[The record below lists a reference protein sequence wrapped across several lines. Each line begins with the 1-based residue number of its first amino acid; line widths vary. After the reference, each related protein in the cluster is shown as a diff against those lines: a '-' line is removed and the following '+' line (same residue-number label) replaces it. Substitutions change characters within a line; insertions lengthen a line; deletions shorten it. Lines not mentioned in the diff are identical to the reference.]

1 MHRIRRPTRQVV
13 IAATLGAVLALP
25 VGALAGHQFTDVPNS
40 NPYHADID
48 ALADAGV
55 TTGCGGGQF
64 CPTAFVTRQEMA
76 AFMNRL
82 GALES
87 TKTPV
92 VNADR
97 LDGIHGNQYTRFAS
111 ANHTGGQAIP
121 GFPNF
126 VTHGTVSI
134 TAPFAGYVL
143 VNVSATV
150 RNEGCTNTVCHVAG
164 NVRHNQTG
172 TTTNLQWESILAG
185 LGSMS
190 WNHVFPVNTG
200 VNTFSLRLQRTVG
213 GNGTLQTWGSY
224 VTAEFSP
231 FNATGA
237 RPSEE
242 ELESGVI
249 R

>member
-1 MHRIRRPTRQVV
+1 MHRIRRPNRQVV
-13 IAATLGAVLALP
+13 VAAALAAALAFPLGAVAN
-25 VGALAGHQFTDVPNS
+25 HNFIDVPNT
-40 NPYHADID
+40 NTFHADI
-48 ALADAGV
+48 AAIFEAGV
-55 TTGCGGGQF
+55 TTGCAAGMY
-64 CPTAFVTRQEMA
+64 CPKDYVTREQMA
-76 AFMNRL
+76 AFLNRL
-82 GALES
+82 GALEPD
-87 TKTPV
+87 KTPV

-97 LDGIHGNQYTRFAS
+97 LDGLHADALNRVAV
-111 ANHTGGQAIP
+111 ANHTGGQSIP
-121 GFPNF
+121 GFPDF

-134 TAPFAGYVL
+134 TAPAAGYVL

-172 TTTNLQWESILAG
+172 VTTNLQWESILAG

-224 VTAEFSP
+224 LTAQYVP
-231 FNATGA
+231 FNNV
-237 RPSEE
+237 
-242 ELESGVI
+242 GVAPE
-249 R
+249 

>member
-1 MHRIRRPTRQVV
+1 MSRFRRPPRQAVL
-13 IAATLGAVLALP
+13 AAVLGAALALP
-25 VGALAGHQFTDVPNS
+25 VGALAGHQFSDVPVS
-40 NPYHADID
+40 NLYHADVD
-48 ALADAGV
+48 ALVAAGI
-55 TTGCGGGQF
+55 TSGCGGGKY

-82 GALES
+82 GALEA

-97 LDGIHGNQYTRFAS
+97 LDGIHANGLTRFAT
-111 ANHTGGQAIP
+111 ANSTGGQAIP
-121 GFPNF
+121 GFPDF
-126 VTHGTVSI
+126 VSSGTVSI

-150 RNEGCTNTVCHVAG
+150 RTEGCTNTVCHVAG

-190 WNHVFPVNTG
+190 WNHVFPVNSG
-200 VNTFSLRLQRTVG
+200 VNTFTLRLQRTVG

-224 VTAEFSP
+224 LTAEFSP
-231 FNATGA
+231 FNGA
-237 RPSEE
+237 GVAPGEE
-242 ELESGVI
+242 E
-249 R
+249 

>member
-1 MHRIRRPTRQVV
+1 MHRSRRPQRNV
-13 IAATLGAVLALP
+13 ILAVAVTAVLALP
-25 VGALAGHQFTDVPNS
+25 LGVYAGHQFPDVPES
-40 NPYHADID
+40 NPFHDDID
-48 ALADAGV
+48 AIADAGV
-55 TTGCGGGQF
+55 TSGCGDGNY
-64 CPTAFVTRQEMA
+64 CPKAVVTREQMA
-76 AFMNRL
+76 AFLNRL
-82 GALES
+82 GALS
-87 TKTPV
+87 SDKPPV

-97 LDGIHGNQYTRFAS
+97 LDSMESDELGRVAV
-111 ANHTGGQAIP
+111 ANHTGGQSIP
-121 GFPNF
+121 GFPDF

-134 TAPFAGYVL
+134 TAPFSGYVV

-190 WNHVFPVNTG
+190 WNHVFEVDQG

-224 VTAEFSP
+224 LTAQFVP
-231 FNATGA
+231 FNGVGATPA
-237 RPSEE
+237 P
-242 ELESGVI
+242 
-249 R
+249 

>member
-1 MHRIRRPTRQVV
+1 MTRNRRPPRQLML
-13 IAATLGAVLALP
+13 AALLGAALALP
-25 VGALAGHQFTDVPNS
+25 VGALAGHQFVDVPNGQFF
-40 NPYHADID
+40 HADIG
-48 ALADAGV
+48 AVAAAGV
-55 TTGCGGGQF
+55 ATGCGGGNY
-64 CPTAFVTRQEMA
+64 CPDNFVTRGEMA
-76 AFMNRL
+76 AFLNRL
-82 GALES
+82 GALEA

-97 LDGIHGNQYTRFAS
+97 LDSIHGNQYTRFAT
-111 ANHTGGQAIP
+111 ANHTGGQSIP
-121 GFPNF
+121 GFPDF

-143 VNVSATV
+143 INVSATV

-190 WNHVFPVNTG
+190 WGNVFPVNSG

-224 VTAEFSP
+224 LTAEFSP

-242 ELESGVI
+242 ELASGEMK
-249 R
+249 

>member
-1 MHRIRRPTRQVV
+1 MHRIRRPNRQVV
-13 IAATLGAVLALP
+13 VAAALTAALAFPLGAVAN
-25 VGALAGHQFTDVPNS
+25 HTFTDVPAS
-40 NPYHADID
+40 NTFHADI
-48 ALADAGV
+48 AAIFEAGV
-55 TTGCGGGQF
+55 TTGCGQATY
-64 CPTAFVTRQEMA
+64 CPKDFVTREQMA
-76 AFMNRL
+76 AFLNRL
-82 GALES
+82 GALEAD
-87 TKTPV
+87 KTPV

-97 LDGIHGNQYTRFAS
+97 VDGFDADVLNRVAV

-121 GFPNF
+121 GFPAF

-134 TAPFAGYVL
+134 TAPVPGYVL

-164 NVRHNQTG
+164 NVRHNQTL

-190 WNHVFPVNTG
+190 WNHVFPVETG

-224 VTAEFSP
+224 LTAQYIP
-231 FNATGA
+231 FNG
-237 RPSEE
+237 
-242 ELESGVI
+242 LGVAPE
-249 R
+249 